1 MQATGANPVLAGA
14 IKFFVPGTPKP
25 GGSKKAFYNPKMGR
39 AIIVDDC
46 DKNKDWKTAVS
57 FAAKQVMQGRQLL
70 SGPLRVIVHF
80 NMPRIKGHF
89 RTNGL
94 LKPNAPIYHTVK
106 PDATKLMRSTE
117 DALTGIVW
125 RDDAEIAKQE
135 IVKLYECGNGCGAE
149 IEIMEMRPGA
159 VI

>member
-1 MQATGANPVLAGA
+1 MSVIGVDSNIAHA
-14 IKFFVPGTPKP
+14 IKFFVPGIPKP
-25 GGSKKAFYNPKMGR
+25 GGSKKAFYNPKAGR

-57 FAAKQVMQGRQLL
+57 FAAKQAMQGRQLMA
-70 SGPLRVIVHF
+70 GPLRVIVHF
-80 NMPRIKGHF
+80 NMPRLKAHFKPSGILKG
-89 RTNGL
+89 
-94 LKPNAPIYHTVK
+94 NAPIYHTVK

-135 IVKLYECGNGCGAE
+135 IVKLYDAGNGCGAE